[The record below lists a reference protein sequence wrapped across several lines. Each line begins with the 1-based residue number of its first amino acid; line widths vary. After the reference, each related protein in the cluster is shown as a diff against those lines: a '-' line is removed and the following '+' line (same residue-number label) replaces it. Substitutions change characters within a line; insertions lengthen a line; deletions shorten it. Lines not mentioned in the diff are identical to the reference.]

1 MFQDFQMPE
10 YAGFWLRFAAYLV
23 DTVIIFLIFIPLTL
37 ALAVASASV
46 TDGDDNGA
54 MALFQLANMGL
65 NLVSIVV
72 TWLYSSL
79 LESSSWQATIG
90 KKAVGIRVTDMNG
103 NRISFGK
110 ATGRHF
116 GKLLSSL
123 ICAIGFIMA
132 AFTEKKQALHDML
145 AGTLVVRGSAA
156 SVAYNPPP
164 PPDFGYGGSS
174 REGWPPGS

>member
-1 MFQDFQMPE
+1 VFQDFQTPA
-10 YAGFWLRFAAYLV
+10 YAGFWIRVLAYVIDSLV
-23 DTVIIFLIFIPLTL
+23 MMAVSCPLGIL
-37 ALAVASASV
+37 LGVGVVATGADQNSDSA
-46 TDGDDNGA
+46 TFTNGA
-54 MALFQLANMGL
+54 S
-65 NLVSIVV
+65 NLVSLIIG
-72 TWLYSSL
+72 WLYFSL

>member
-1 MFQDFQMPE
+1 VFQDFQMPE
-10 YAGFWLRFAAYLV
+10 YAGFWLRFAAYLI
-23 DTVIIFLIFIPLTL
+23 DTTIIVLIFIPLTL
-37 ALAVASASV
+37 ALAVASASA

-72 TWLYSSL
+72 SWLYSSL
-79 LESSSWQATIG
+79 LESSSWQATLG

-103 NRISFGK
+103 NRISFGQ

-116 GKLLSSL
+116 GKILSSL
-123 ICAIGFIMA
+123 ICLVGFIMA
-132 AFTEKKQALHDML
+132 AFTEKQQALHDIL
-145 AGTLVVRGSAA
+145 AGTLVVRGSAFG
-156 SVAYNPPP
+156 VAYNPPP
-164 PPDFGYGGSS
+164 PPDFGYGGTS